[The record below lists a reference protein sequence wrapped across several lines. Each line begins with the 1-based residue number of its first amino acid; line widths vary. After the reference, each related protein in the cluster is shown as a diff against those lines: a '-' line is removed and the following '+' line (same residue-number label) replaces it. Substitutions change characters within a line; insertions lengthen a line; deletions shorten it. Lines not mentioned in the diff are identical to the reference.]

1 MSYRETPSV
10 QNMRRG
16 FPVST
21 LAASVPLDTL
31 NGVSNSSPYEEE
43 AGGPWDPSIQEV
55 DSQRPAQ

>member
-1 MSYRETPSV
+1 
-10 QNMRRG
+10 MRRG